1 MPSKNDSK
9 LFDFVM
15 NLHILYLMLILV
27 IKNIDMKEL
36 DLKVGS
42 HNESFLVFGPLIVT
56 LKWPQ
61 MSFKHFNFSFPNR
74 LFVLADRG

>member
-27 IKNIDMKEL
+27 TKNIDMKEL

-42 HNESFLVFGPLIVT
+42 HMNPFLSL
-56 LKWPQ
+56 
-61 MSFKHFNFSFPNR
+61 
-74 LFVLADRG
+74 VL